1 MLLGKCLSTFV
12 DSGDSAPCAG
22 DRGHAVVSSRRQG
35 VTELCPTH
43 GSAPQLASAAG
54 VLGLSY
60 LPSLAGERLA
70 TAPTSDP
77 REMGPRAGLVWQ
89 RVSIWGVKP
98 NPVIQFARNSRVT
111 WNQLCRGC
119 STRWSW
125 RGRGWRPTP
134 AGGARRAR
142 TKACCTACRP
152 PRAWRASLVQPRHL
166 SGRSLPQH
174 ALGRQHAG
182 PCPACPARPRA
193 FACDSGCALGG
204 AASEQP
210 RSSLRSVSL
219 SPGQQG
225 VSVHLPR
232 SPSLLTHSSPCL
244 STLARSA
251 FTGAWL

>member
-1 MLLGKCLSTFV
+1 MPYARIC
-12 DSGDSAPCAG
+12 AP
-22 DRGHAVVSSRRQG
+22 
-35 VTELCPTH
+35 
-43 GSAPQLASAAG
+43 AG
-54 VLGLSY
+54 VSGGRAGAF
-60 LPSLAGERLA
+60 LPAVASGERLA
-70 TAPTSDP
+70 TAPISDSHG
-77 REMGPRAGLVWQ
+77 MGPRAGLVWQ
-89 RVSIWGVKP
+89 RVSMSKP

-119 STRWSW
+119 STHWSW

-152 PRAWRASLVQPRHL
+152 PRAWRESLVQPRHP
-166 SGRSLPQH
+166 SGCTLPQH
-174 ALGRQHAG
+174 TLGRQHAG

-193 FACDSGCALGG
+193 FACGSGCALGG
-204 AASEQP
+204 RWEQP
-210 RSSLRSVSL
+210 ALDVL

-225 VSVHLPR
+225 VSVHVPR
-232 SPSLLTHSSPCL
+232 SPSLLTPSSPCL